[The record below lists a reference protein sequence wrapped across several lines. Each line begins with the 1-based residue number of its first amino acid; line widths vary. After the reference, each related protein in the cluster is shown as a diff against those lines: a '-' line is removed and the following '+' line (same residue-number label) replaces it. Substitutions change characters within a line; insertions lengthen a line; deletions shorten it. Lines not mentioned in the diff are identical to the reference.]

1 MKCIP
6 ARELSKI
13 LSGKV
18 SVELLSLKNM
28 EYVFDRYGDDYFVVD
43 GELDLCKENE
53 ERKKFLEKMEAD
65 G

>member
-6 ARELSKI
+6 AKELSKI

-43 GELDLCKENE
+43 GELTLCTENE
-53 ERKKFLEKMEAD
+53 ERKAFLARMEVD

>member
-1 MKCIP
+1 MKCMP
-6 ARELSKI
+6 AKELSKI

-43 GELDLCKENE
+43 GELALCKENE
-53 ERKKFLEKMEAD
+53 ERKKFLEKMEVD